1 MYFANDDFMDDL
13 DFGGPQSFDYMNKD
27 KPEEFN
33 SEEASKNQ
41 VVLKYAPVENPLLF
55 FSDLKHNTI

>member
-1 MYFANDDFMDDL
+1 MK
-13 DFGGPQSFDYMNKD
+13 KD

-41 VVLKYAPVENPLLF
+41 IILKYAPVEKPLFF
-55 FSDLKHNTI
+55 FSDLVYLKNPIYFTKS